1 MDKQAVASEIQ
12 GLIETGRDF
21 HHRGWSL
28 ATSSNYSVV
37 TGRDPL
43 RLLVTCSGFDKGR
56 LTPEQFVIVGEDG
69 KSVCDSGRKPS
80 AEVLLHVALARCT
93 GAGSVLHTHSIWG
106 TLLSEV
112 GAVHGYLEISG
123 YEMLKAFAGISTHE
137 VTVRVEVFLTRRTCL
152 ILRAGWRSAC
162 ATPVVLH

>member
-1 MDKQAVASEIQ
+1 MHRS
-12 GLIETGRDF
+12 GLG
-21 HHRGWSL
+21 
-28 ATSSNYSVV
+28 AT
-37 TGRDPL
+37 
-43 RLLVTCSGFDKGR
+43 
-56 LTPEQFVIVGEDG
+56 
-69 KSVCDSGRKPS
+69 
-80 AEVLLHVALARCT
+80 HALD
-93 GAGSVLHTHSIWG
+93 LG

-112 GAVHGYLEISG
+112 GAVHGCLEISG